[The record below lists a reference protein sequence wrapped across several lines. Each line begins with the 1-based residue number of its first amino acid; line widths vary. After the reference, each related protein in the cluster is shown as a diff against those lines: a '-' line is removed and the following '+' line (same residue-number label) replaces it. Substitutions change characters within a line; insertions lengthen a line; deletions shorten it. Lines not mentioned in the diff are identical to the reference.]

1 MVSASRAPLRRR
13 LLGAFISVVVAWL
26 FLQVVAEIFTHTRG
40 LYRVW
45 WVDPLF
51 FAYGSLPFVF
61 VPWLLV
67 FLPLYLFVPPR
78 SFLWR
83 WPVCTACGM
92 TFGGVLMNLLSQP
105 NPHDDLSPLFVA
117 FAAMTGGI
125 TCLFASLTMPRY
137 HYTQPSN
144 HALQPTADRSDD

>member
-26 FLQVVAEIFTHTRG
+26 FLQIVMEIFTHTRG

-78 SFLWR
+78 SVLWR
-83 WPVCTACGM
+83 WA
-92 TFGGVLMNLLSQP
+92 GVLCLRDDIRRSAHVLAQP
-105 NPHDDLSPLFVA
+105 AESA
-117 FAAMTGGI
+117 
-125 TCLFASLTMPRY
+125 
-137 HYTQPSN
+137 
-144 HALQPTADRSDD
+144 